1 MILFLDIDGVLNS
14 VESIERARREGR
26 DDDFLLAGA
35 RFPGAGLPDPKC
47 VANLNTILEHL
58 TENCEIVLISDWRC
72 LYTLEQIN
80 ALFEYVGIGRKVS
93 WMAPTGSKAEV
104 LGSIL
109 SEHDHELGYIILDN
123 EGLGVECQIKTDER
137 FGLSE
142 GDAHAAIRIAMRSGC
157 GELPYAKGNS
167 L

>member
-47 VANLNTILEHL
+47 VANLNTLLQHL
-58 TENCEIVLISDWRC
+58 PEDCEIVLISDWRC
-72 LYTLEQIN
+72 LYKLEQIN
-80 ALFEYVGIGRKVS
+80 ALFEYIGIGRNVS
-93 WMAPTGSKAEV
+93 WMAPPGPKAKI
-104 LGSIL
+104 LRSIL
-109 SEHDHELGYIILDN
+109 SEHVRELGYIILDN
-123 EGLGVECQIKTDER
+123 EELGLECQIQTDER

-142 GDAHAAIRIAMRSGC
+142 GNAHAAIRIAMKSGR
-157 GELPYAKGNS
+157 GELS
-167 L
+167 